1 MKKLLHI
8 AKYYDGRFGGIEEIT
23 SLINKKF
30 SNNYDIRTLG
40 FGERNYKEDN
50 VLIFKPLITI
60 NSQPISIDFVKEIYR
75 SSKKCDFIYLHYPN
89 VLAIFALLFVKNKK
103 IIIHWHSDIIKQKIF
118 YFFIKWMETKVL
130 KKTSLIIV
138 SSKNYLKSS
147 KPLKKFHNK
156 TSIVNYGIKDPFTNK
171 DFSKKKISDINKIK
185 KINILSIGRLVP
197 YKGQKYLIKAM
208 NYLDNKKYNLT
219 IIGNGPLNE
228 SLNKLSDNNNLK
240 TNVSILNN
248 IDTIRK
254 NILLE
259 NCHVFCLPSISRA
272 EAFGI
277 VLAEALSY
285 GIPIITF
292 KIPTSGTNFINKNN
306 VTGFIVN
313 EINEKELA
321 KKIDEI
327 FSNSN
332 IYKQLCRNSRNHYLS
347 HFKENEFISKI
358 NMLFLKYG

>member
-8 AKYYDGRFGGIEEIT
+8 AKYYDGKFGGIEEIT

-30 SNNYDIRTLG
+30 SNSYDIKTLG
-40 FGERNYKEDN
+40 FGERNYKKNN
-50 VLIFKPLITI
+50 VLIFKPLMTI
-60 NSQPISIDFVKEIYR
+60 NSQPISIDFVKEIYK

-103 IIIHWHSDIIKQKIF
+103 IIIHWHSDIIKQKKI
-118 YFFIKWMETKVL
+118 YFFIKWIETRVL

-156 TSIVNYGIKDPFTNK
+156 TSIVSYGIKDPFTNK
-171 DFSKKKISDINKIK
+171 IFSEKKIPAIHDIK
-185 KINILSIGRLVP
+185 KINILSIGRLVS
-197 YKGQKYLIKAM
+197 YKGQKYLINAM
-208 NYLDNKKYNLT
+208 NYLDKKKYNLT
-219 IIGNGPLNE
+219 IVGNGPLNN
-228 SLNKLSDNNNLK
+228 SLNMLSNNNNLK

-248 IDTIRK
+248 INNIKK
-254 NILLE
+254 NILFE
-259 NCHVFCLPSISRA
+259 SAHVFCLPSISRA

-277 VLAEALSY
+277 VLSEALSY

-306 VTGFIVN
+306 VTGLIVN
-313 EINEKELA
+313 EISAKELA

-327 FSNSN
+327 VSNSN
-332 IYKQLCRNSRNHYLS
+332 KYKKLSKNSRNRYLN
-347 HFKENEFISKI
+347 HFKESEFISKMK
-358 NMLFLKYG
+358 MLFLKYG